1 MLVFSM
7 VVGVPRAA
15 HAQTGTLSVD
25 PPTQSVAAGDTF
37 TVVILQDAD
46 VVSTGAQTS
55 LGFDPAIVQVVSA
68 EPAPPYAAGLFLFG
82 VAPQTLDDA
91 IVEANS
97 TGTLLNLSTFF
108 VPGTGQIPPGPSEF
122 LVITMQAVG
131 GGVSPLVLS
140 GVEMLDANG
149 GPVTLSTVDGEVVV
163 SGDAAPPPGGATPG
177 AGTPA
182 AQGAATPGAGGT
194 AVSTVAGAST
204 ARMAT
209 VKVNPATQSVAKDA
223 EFTVDVIQDTA
234 VDTSSVDVAIKFKKD
249 VVELVSIEAGE
260 AWQDATGADSA
271 ELEAMVDAA
280 NESGELS
287 NVTFLYTGGDSAP
300 AGESTV
306 FSMNMRG
313 RDGQDGTSDIE
324 LVSVE
329 MVDADGNDIPTTL
342 ENGEVVV
349 GSGGGGGSSN
359 SMLWVVI
366 ALVAVGLVG
375 GGGYVVWRRRKAW
388 A

>member
-1 MLVFSM
+1 
-7 VVGVPRAA
+7 
-15 HAQTGTLSVD
+15 
-25 PPTQSVAAGDTF
+25 
-37 TVVILQDAD
+37 
-46 VVSTGAQTS
+46 
-55 LGFDPAIVQVVSA
+55 
-68 EPAPPYAAGLFLFG
+68 
-82 VAPQTLDDA
+82 
-91 IVEANS
+91 
-97 TGTLLNLSTFF
+97 
-108 VPGTGQIPPGPSEF
+108 
-122 LVITMQAVG
+122 
-131 GGVSPLVLS
+131 
-140 GVEMLDANG
+140 
-149 GPVTLSTVDGEVVV
+149 
-163 SGDAAPPPGGATPG
+163 
-177 AGTPA
+177 
-182 AQGAATPGAGGT
+182 
-194 AVSTVAGAST
+194 
-204 ARMAT
+204 
-209 VKVNPATQSVAKDA
+209 
-223 EFTVDVIQDTA
+223 VIQDTA